1 MCAQALSCV
10 LSFATPWTVALQA
23 SLSREFFR
31 QDDWS
36 GLLFPS
42 PGGLPHPGIEPPSP
56 ALAGSF
62 FKPPEK
68 PNGISGQ
75 PLSSL
80 ICFFEVQNLEHKSG
94 FSILLLLVVVRWLL
108 CELLTICCLRMVPPP
123 TLTAPVS

>member
-10 LSFATPWTVALQA
+10 LSFATPWTVVRQA
-23 SLSREFFR
+23 SLSREFSR

-56 ALAGSF
+56 ALAGSL

-80 ICFFEVQNLEHKSG
+80 ICFLRFKS
-94 FSILLLLVVVRWLL
+94 R
-108 CELLTICCLRMVPPP
+108 T
-123 TLTAPVS
+123 